1 MRRNVV
7 FVVLLFFALQALSF
21 GQAFRG
27 SISGSVADA
36 TGGAVPGTEVKIV
49 NKGTGL
55 TRSVQTSNAGEFT
68 FPDLDPGVYTVSTSK
83 TGFQAFTQD
92 LEVAAGKVAS
102 LPITLGI
109 NSQTQTVEVQA
120 AAATLETNDAVL
132 NAVVDTR
139 AVNDIP
145 LNGRDFTQLLRLTPG
160 YNDTGSTNGA
170 RVNQN
175 NWQIDGA
182 DNNDFWH
189 NSNAINQGS
198 ISGVAGV
205 LLPIDAIDQFNQQAS
220 GGADSGRNPGSSVNV
235 VIKSGTNQIHGTAYY
250 FNRNE
255 ALAAHN
261 PFAPQGSKNPLLRNE
276 NYGFSLGG
284 PIWKNKTFFFLTYEK
299 QKFTAGN
306 TAEATVPSLAWVSQA
321 ETLMAKYGVAV
332 NPVMLRVYNLLWPSS
347 IASAAGTAD
356 NYFSNDPSR
365 YKSDNG
371 VIRLDH
377 SFTDNE
383 KISARAF
390 LGTGEATAFAG
401 SVYGE
406 YFQSVPS
413 RQPNYAAQLDSII
426 NARLVNQ
433 LLAGVNFFQQT
444 FDDANHGQNLPAVG
458 FNTGVTNPSD
468 FGAPNINI
476 AGFTNGG
483 VGETPDLGRTDTT
496 GHLTDNLSYTHGT
509 HQIKL
514 GGEFRVSRLDVYY
527 QRNVRGSFTF
537 NGTAGPWNNGAPVDA
552 LADFLAGYL
561 GPQASQASIS
571 TGQPQRVYQENSISW
586 WASDAWKVTD
596 KLTFDYG
603 VRYEYNQPLHEESD
617 RGISSFDPAF
627 ASGFAIEGVNV
638 KQLYQAQKTN
648 FAPRLGFAYTP
659 VRGGKT
665 VIRAGYGFFYDVI
678 NGNFFIDGAAGSG
691 AAGVSRNPVGGTPV
705 YGVTAGTSPATVVQN
720 GVYIFGSTP
729 TPPFGAFGISPSLS
743 SPYTE
748 NFNVN
753 VQRQLS
759 HNMLLQVGYVG
770 SQSRKLADKRDINQP
785 LPDPT
790 GLLSEQQ
797 RRPYNTRFPNLG
809 SITWLETAANSQYN
823 SFQTSL
829 RSTGFH
835 GLQGQISTTL
845 AHARDD
851 MSYARYAEPEN
862 SYCLKCDY
870 GNSDF
875 DMRSN
880 TSAYAIYDV
889 PNFLKSKPRI
899 GGGWQLNAIFVVHTG
914 TPFSVTTGTNVSNS
928 FGGGDRV
935 DLVPGGTPFNNIPT
949 VTNAPGNYANGYQ
962 YFNPAAF
969 TLQPAGTYGTTARN
983 QFYGPGFNALDFS
996 IIKSTHITEKVSAE
1010 FRVEIFNLFNRLN
1023 LSGPDTSIDDT
1034 GSTFGQISGT
1044 VQAYNS
1050 PGIGNGEPR
1059 NTQLALKFK
1068 W

>member
-1 MRRNVV
+1 MMRRNVV
-7 FVVLLFFALQALSF
+7 FIVFLLALQGLGF
-21 GQAFRG
+21 GQSFRG
-27 SISGSVADA
+27 SMSGSVTDA
-36 TGGAVPGTEVKIV
+36 SGAAVPATEVKIV
-49 NKGTGL
+49 NKATGL
-55 TRSVQTSNAGEFT
+55 TRSVQTEAAGEFA
-68 FPDLDPGVYTVSTSK
+68 FPDLMPGIYSVTAAKS
-83 TGFQAFTQD
+83 GFQPFTED
-92 LEVAAGKVAS
+92 IEVAVGKVAS
-102 LPITLGI
+102 LPIILGI
-109 NSQTQTVEVQA
+109 AKQTATVEVQA
-120 AAATLETNDAVL
+120 AAATLETNDSVL

-235 VIKSGTNQIHGTAYY
+235 VIKSGTNQLHGTAYY

-261 PFAPQGSKNPLLRNE
+261 PFAPPGSKNPLLRNE

-306 TAEATVPSLAWVSQA
+306 TAEATVPSLAWISQA
-321 ETLMAKYGVAV
+321 ETLMAKYNVPV

-347 IASAAGTAD
+347 IASAPGTAQ
-356 NYFSNDPSR
+356 NYFSNDPSK

-377 SFTDNE
+377 YFSDNE
-383 KISARAF
+383 HVSARAF

-413 RQPNYAAQLDSII
+413 RQPNYAAQWDSIHSHV
-426 NARLVNQ
+426 VNQ
-433 LLAGVNFFQQT
+433 LLVGINFFQQT
-444 FDDANHGQNLPAVG
+444 FDDANHGQNLPSVG
-458 FNTGVTNPSD
+458 FNTGVTNPGD
-468 FGAPNINI
+468 FGSPNITI
-476 AGFTNGG
+476 TGFDNGG

-496 GHLTDNLSYTHGT
+496 GHLTDNVSYTKGT
-509 HQIKL
+509 HQLKF

-527 QRNVRGSFTF
+527 QRNLRGTFDFT
-537 NGTAGPWNNGAPVDA
+537 GLAGPWNTDSAVGG

-561 GPQASQASIS
+561 GPNQSDATIS
-571 TGQPQRVYQENSISW
+571 TGQPQRVYQENAISW
-586 WASDAWKVTD
+586 WASDSWKVNQ
-596 KLTFDYG
+596 KLTLNYG
-603 VRYEYNQPLHEESD
+603 LRYEYNQPLHEITD

-627 ASGFAIEGVNV
+627 ASGFAIAGVNV
-638 KQLYQAQKTN
+638 KSLYNSDKLA
-648 FAPRLGFAYTP
+648 FAPRLGFAYMP
-659 VRGGKT
+659 VRDGKT
-665 VIRAGYGFFYDVI
+665 VIRGCYGIYFDVL
-678 NGNFFIDGAAGSG
+678 NGNYFIDGSSG
-691 AAGVSRNPVGGTPV
+691 DGERGISRNPIGATPV
-705 YGVTAGTSPATVVQN
+705 YGVTAGTNPATVVQN
-720 GVYIFGSTP
+720 GVYIFGTTP
-729 TPPFGAFGISPSLS
+729 TPPFGAFGISPSLT
-743 SPYTE
+743 SPYTQ

-753 VQRQLS
+753 IQRQL
-759 HNMLLQVGYVG
+759 NKAMLVQVGYVG
-770 SQSRKLADKRDINQP
+770 SQSRHLADKRDINQP

-797 RRPYNTRFPNLG
+797 RRPYYSRFPNLSG
-809 SITWLETAANSQYN
+809 ITWLETAANSQYN
-823 SFQTSL
+823 SLQTSL
-829 RSTGFH
+829 RSTSFH
-835 GLQGQISTTL
+835 GLTGQISTTL

-851 MSYARYAEPEN
+851 MSYARYAEPET
-862 SYCLKCDY
+862 SYCLRCDY

-875 DMRSN
+875 DIRSN
-880 TSAYAIYDV
+880 TSAYAIYDI
-889 PNFLKSKPRI
+889 PNLVKSHPRI
-899 GGGWQLNAIFVVHTG
+899 GAGWQLNAIFVVHTG
-914 TPFSVTTGTNVSNS
+914 TPFSVTTGSNVSNS
-928 FGGGDRV
+928 YGGGDRV
-935 DLVPGGTPFNNIPT
+935 NLAGALFSNVPAISNTS
-949 VTNAPGNYANGYQ
+949 GNYANGYQ
-962 YFNPAAF
+962 YFNPNAF
-969 TLQPAGTYGTTARN
+969 ALQAPGTFGNTARN
-983 QFYGPGFNALDFS
+983 QFFGPGFNALDFS
-996 IIKSTHITEKVSAE
+996 IFKSTHITEKVSAE

-1023 LSGPDTSIDDT
+1023 LSGPDTSIDDK

-1059 NTQLALKFK
+1059 NVQLALKLK

>member
-1 MRRNVV
+1 MLRRNVV
-7 FVVLLFFALQALSF
+7 FIAFLFVMQVLAF

-27 SISGSVADA
+27 SIAGSVADA
-36 TGGAVPGTEVKIV
+36 SGAVVADTEVKIV
-49 NKGTGL
+49 DQGTGS
-55 TRSVQTSNAGEFT
+55 TRTVQTTSSGEFS
-68 FPDLDPGVYTVSTSK
+68 FPDLTPGIYTVTVVK
-83 TGFQAFTQD
+83 TGFQTFSQEI
-92 LEVAAGKVAS
+92 EVAVGKIAS
-102 LPITLGI
+102 MPITLGMA
-109 NSQTQTVEVQA
+109 SQTQTVEVQGA
-120 AAATLETNDAVL
+120 AASLETSDAVL

-189 NSNAINQGS
+189 NINAVNQGS

-205 LLPIDAIDQFNQQAS
+205 LLPIDAIQEFNQQAS

-261 PFAPQGSKNPLLRNE
+261 PFAPPDSKNPLLRNQ

-284 PIWKNKTFFFLTYEK
+284 PIIKNKTFFFLTYEK

-306 TAEATVPSLAWVSQA
+306 TAEATVPSSAWISQA
-321 ETLMAKYGVAV
+321 QSLMAQYGVPV
-332 NPVMLRVYNLLWPSS
+332 NPVMVRVYNLLWPSS
-347 IASAAGTAD
+347 IASAPGTAD
-356 NYFSNDPSR
+356 NYFSNDPSK

-377 SFTDNE
+377 SFTDSE

-413 RQPNYAAQLDSII
+413 RQPNYAVQLDSILS
-426 NARLVNQ
+426 ARLVNQ
-433 LLAGVNFFQQT
+433 LLAAVNFFQQT
-444 FDDANHGQNLPAVG
+444 FDDADHGQNLPGVG
-458 FNTGVTNPSD
+458 FNTGVTNPGD
-468 FGAPNINI
+468 FGSPNINI
-476 AGFTNGG
+476 TGFTNGG
-483 VGETPDLGRTDTT
+483 VGETPNLGRTDTT
-496 GHLTDNLSYTHGT
+496 GHLTDNLSYTLGN
-509 HQIKL
+509 HQLKF

-527 QRNVRGSFTF
+527 QRNVRGSFSF
-537 NGTAGPWNNGAPVDA
+537 NGTAGPWDNGSPVAA

-571 TGQPQRVYQENSISW
+571 TGQPQRVYQEDAFSW
-586 WASDAWKVTD
+586 WASDSWKVNQ
-596 KLTFDYG
+596 KLTLNYG
-603 VRYEYNQPLHEESD
+603 VRYEYNQPLHEVTD
-617 RGISSFDPAF
+617 RGISTFLPSSPTGFGIVGQGISSLYPADKH
-627 ASGFAIEGVNV
+627 A
-638 KQLYQAQKTN
+638 

-665 VIRAGYGFFYDVI
+665 VIRGGYGVYFDVL
-678 NGNFFIDGAAGSG
+678 NGNYFIDGAAGSG
-691 AAGVSRNPVGGTPV
+691 AAGVSRNPVGKTPV
-705 YGVTAGTSPATVVQN
+705 FGVTAGTDPASVVQN
-720 GVYIFGSTP
+720 GVYIFGTTP
-729 TPPFGAFGISPSLS
+729 TPPFGAFGISQDLR
-743 SPYTE
+743 SPYTQ
-748 NFNVN
+748 NFNLN
-753 VQRQLS
+753 VQRQISRNTLF
-759 HNMLLQVGYVG
+759 QIGYVG

-790 GLLSEQQ
+790 GLLTEQQ
-797 RRPYNTRFPNLG
+797 RRPYNSEFPDLG
-809 SITWLETAANSQYN
+809 SITWLETAADSQYN
-823 SFQTSL
+823 SFQTSI

-835 GLQGQISTTL
+835 GLTGQLSYTL
-845 AHARDD
+845 SHARDD

-875 DMRSN
+875 DIRN
-880 TSAYAIYDV
+880 VVSAYAIYDV
-889 PNFLKSKPRI
+889 PNFIKSKPRL
-899 GGGWQLNAIFVVHTG
+899 GGGWQLNALFVTHGG

-935 DLVPGGTPFNNIPT
+935 DEVSNLFSGVTP

-962 YFNPAAF
+962 YFNPNAF
-969 TLQPAGTYGTTARN
+969 ALQTPGTYGTTLRN

-996 IIKSTHITEKVSAE
+996 IIKSTHITERISAD

-1023 LSGPDTSIDDT
+1023 LSGPDTSIDDK

-1059 NTQLALKFK
+1059 NVQLALKIK

>member
-1 MRRNVV
+1 MLRRNVV
-7 FVVLLFFALQALSF
+7 LLSFLFLIQTIGF

-27 SISGSVADA
+27 SMAGSVTDA
-36 TGGAVPGTEVKIV
+36 SGAAVPGAEVKLV
-49 NKGTGL
+49 NKGTGQV
-55 TRSVQTSNAGEFT
+55 RSVMTEQAGEFG
-68 FPDLDPGVYTVSTSK
+68 FPDLTPGIYTVTANK
-83 TGFQAFTQD
+83 AGFQIFSQD

-109 NSQTQTVEVQA
+109 SSQTQTVEVQGA
-120 AAATLETNDAVL
+120 AASLETNDAVL

-170 RVNQN
+170 RTNQN

-189 NSNAINQGS
+189 NINAVNQGS

-235 VIKSGTNQIHGTAYY
+235 VIKSGTNQLHGTAYY

-261 PFAPQGSKNPLLRNE
+261 PFAPPGSKNPLLRNE

-284 PIWKNKTFFFLTYEK
+284 PIYKNKTFFFLTYEK

-306 TAEATVPSLAWVSQA
+306 TAEATVPSLAWISQA
-321 ETLMAKYGVAV
+321 ETLMAQYGVKV

-347 IASAAGTAD
+347 IANAAGTAD
-356 NYFSNDPSR
+356 NYFSNDPSK

-413 RQPNYAAQLDSII
+413 RQPNYAAQWDSII

-458 FNTGVTNPSD
+458 FNTGVTNPGD
-468 FGAPNINI
+468 FGSPNISI
-476 AGFTNGG
+476 SGFTNGG
-483 VGETPDLGRTDTT
+483 VGETPNLGRTDTT
-496 GHLTDNLSYTHGT
+496 GHLTDNLSYTMGS
-509 HQIKL
+509 HQFKF

-527 QRNVRGSFTF
+527 QRNVRGSFSF

-571 TGQPQRVYQENSISW
+571 TGQPQRVYQEDAVSW
-586 WASDAWKVTD
+586 WASDAWKVND
-596 KLTFDYG
+596 KITFNYG
-603 VRYEYNQPLHEESD
+603 LRYEYNQPLHEETN
-617 RGISSFDPAF
+617 RGISTFDPAF
-627 ASGFAIEGVNV
+627 ASGFAIDGVNV
-638 KQLYQAQKTN
+638 KSLYAADKHAL
-648 FAPRLGFAYTP
+648 APRLGFAYTP

-665 VIRAGYGFFYDVI
+665 VIRAGYGVYFDVL
-678 NGNFFIDGAAGSG
+678 NGNYFIDGASGSG
-691 AAGVSRNPVGGTPV
+691 AAGVSRNPVGATPV
-705 YGVTAGTSPATVVQN
+705 YGVTAGTTPATVVQN
-720 GVYIFGSTP
+720 GVYIFGATP
-729 TPPFGAFGISPSLS
+729 TPPFGAFGISQNIT
-743 SPYTE
+743 SPYTQ

-753 VQRQLS
+753 VQRQLNHS
-759 HNMLLQVGYVG
+759 MLLQVGYVG

-797 RRPYNTRFPNLG
+797 RRPYYSVYPNLG
-809 SITWLETAANSQYN
+809 SITWLETAADSQYN

-829 RSTGFH
+829 RSTTFH
-835 GLQGQISTTL
+835 GLSGQISYTL

-862 SYCLKCDY
+862 SFCLRCDY

-875 DMRSN
+875 DIRSN
-880 TSAYAIYDV
+880 SSAYAIYDV
-889 PNFLKSKPRI
+889 PNFLKSHPRI

-935 DLVPGGTPFNNIPT
+935 DLVGPLFSGVTPVSNT
-949 VTNAPGNYANGYQ
+949 SGNYANGYQ
-962 YFNPAAF
+962 YFNPNAF
-969 TLQPAGTYGTTARN
+969 ALQPAGTYGTTLRN

-996 IIKSTHITEKVSAE
+996 IFKSTHITEKVSAE

-1023 LSGPDTSIDDT
+1023 LSGPDTSIDDK